1 MSSKK
6 DSSWLREDLVIVP
19 LRATSAADAIT
30 QLGERLQSAG
40 LVKASWTR
48 ATLEREKTFATG
60 LPTPEVGVAI
70 PHTDVE
76 HVLAPAVAIGV
87 LEQPVDFGEMGN
99 PEASVSVKLVCA
111 LAVAHSE
118 LLIALL
124 QQLVKLFQTP
134 GMLKQI
140 VNSQN
145 PAEIIQIFEAH
156 IQFEQEITA

>member
-1 MSSKK
+1 MSNKK
-6 DSSWLREDLVIVP
+6 GQSWLREDLVIVP
-19 LRATSAADAIT
+19 LRAKNATEAIT
-30 QLGERLQSAG
+30 QLGERLQIG
-40 LVKASWTR
+40 GFVKVSWIQ

-60 LPTPEVGVAI
+60 LPIPEIGVAI

-76 HVLAPAVAIGV
+76 HVLQPAMAIGV

-99 PEASVSVKLVCA
+99 PEAAVAVRLVCA

-118 LLIALL
+118 LLVTLL
-124 QQLVKLFQTP
+124 QQLIKLFQTP
-134 GMLKQI
+134 GQLKQI

-145 PAEIIQIFEAH
+145 AAEIIRIFETN

>member
-1 MSSKK
+1 MSNKK
-6 DSSWLREDLVIVP
+6 GQSWLREDLVIAP
-19 LRATSAADAIT
+19 LRAKNAAEAIIR
-30 QLGERLQSAG
+30 LGERLQTG
-40 LVKASWTR
+40 GFVKASWTK

-76 HVLAPAVAIGV
+76 HVLKPAIAIGV

-99 PEASVSVKLVCA
+99 PGASISVNLVCA
-111 LAVAHSE
+111 LAVAHSD
-118 LLIALL
+118 LLITLL

-145 PAEIIQIFEAH
+145 PAEIIQIFERH

>member
-1 MSSKK
+1 MSNKK
-6 DSSWLREDLVIVP
+6 GSSWLREDLVIAP
-19 LRATSAADAIT
+19 LRAKNAAEVIT
-30 QLGERLQSAG
+30 QLGERLQAG
-40 LVKASWTR
+40 GFVRSSWTQ
-48 ATLEREKTFATG
+48 ATLEREKIFATG

-76 HVLAPAVAIGV
+76 HVLEPAVAIGV
-87 LEQPVDFGEMGN
+87 LEQPVAFAEMGN
-99 PEASVSVKLVCA
+99 PESSVSVKLVCA

-118 LLIALL
+118 LLITLL
-124 QQLVKLFQTP
+124 QQLVALFQTP

-140 VNSQN
+140 VNSQS

>member
-40 LVKASWTR
+40 LVKASWTQ